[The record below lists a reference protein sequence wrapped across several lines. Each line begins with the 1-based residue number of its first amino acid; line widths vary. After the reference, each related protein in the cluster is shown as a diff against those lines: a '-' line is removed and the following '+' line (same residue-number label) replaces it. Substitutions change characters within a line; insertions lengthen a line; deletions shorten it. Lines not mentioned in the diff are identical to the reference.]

1 MRHWPQFR
9 LWASLLGAWGGMSS
23 RNYLRLGIILA
34 VSGLIALGHYAL
46 TSHGHL
52 SPQATLIIG
61 IVLVVAGAPLLV
73 VGVRKRSG
81 KL

>member
-1 MRHWPQFR
+1 
-9 LWASLLGAWGGMSS
+9 MSW
-23 RNYLRLGIILA
+23 RNYLRLGIILT
-34 VSGLIALGHYAL
+34 VTGLIALGHYAL

-61 IVLVVAGAPLLV
+61 IVLVVVGLPLVV

-81 KL
+81 RL

>member
-1 MRHWPQFR
+1 MIF
-9 LWASLLGAWGGMSS
+9 
-23 RNYLRLGIILA
+23 A
-34 VSGLIALGHYAL
+34 VTGLIALGHYAL

-61 IVLVVAGAPLLV
+61 IVLVVVGLPLMVIGL
-73 VGVRKRSG
+73 GKRSG

>member
-1 MRHWPQFR
+1 
-9 LWASLLGAWGGMSS
+9 MSW
-23 RNYLRLGIILA
+23 RNYLRLGIIFI
-34 VSGLIALGHYAL
+34 VSGLVALGHYAL

-61 IVLVVAGAPLLV
+61 IVLVVVGLPLLV
-73 VGVRKRSG
+73 IGVGKRSG